1 MNFYNT
7 LFTQQNPGYSVYEPV
22 FNTDANTIDSV
33 IIHGVD
39 KTARKFNTNEGNSD
53 FFRQVTYYGTL
64 NYNGTLGDH
73 DISAVALVYGN
84 EITNNNVL
92 QKNAL
97 FHAAVSVNYMYARSE
112 EHTSELQSLMRISYA
127 VLCSE

>member
-64 NYNGTLGDH
+64 NYNRTLGDH

-84 EITNNNVL
+84 EITNKHVL

-97 FHAAVSVNYMYARSE
+97 FHAGVSRSDE
-112 EHTSELQSLMRISYA
+112 RQVGKECVSTGINR
-127 VLCSE
+127 

>member
-1 MNFYNT
+1 MGINIQFGGRLDLDMSVLTKGLSAAAYGGMNFYNT

-39 KTARKFNTNEGNSD
+39 KTARKFNTKEGNSE

-64 NYNGTLGDH
+64 NYNLT
-73 DISAVALVYGN
+73 
-84 EITNNNVL
+84 
-92 QKNAL
+92 
-97 FHAAVSVNYMYARSE
+97 RSE
-112 EHTSELQSLMRISYA
+112 ERRVGKEGVSTYRYRCGTD
-127 VLCSE
+127 V